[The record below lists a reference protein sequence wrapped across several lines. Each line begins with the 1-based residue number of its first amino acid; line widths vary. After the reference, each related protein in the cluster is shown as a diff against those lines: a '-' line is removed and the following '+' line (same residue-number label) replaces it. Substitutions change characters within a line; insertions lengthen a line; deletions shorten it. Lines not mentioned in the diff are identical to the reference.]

1 LLNLV
6 LLFSCSSGPPAP
18 VQAADPPTQSPPVG
32 SVSSVVE
39 APPEMP
45 VQWPARVVAIGDLH
59 ADLPTTLGVL
69 RLAGLVD
76 EEGQWSGGDTVFVQT
91 GDQTDRG
98 PDSKEVLELLMALQG
113 QAAAA
118 GGQVLVLLGNH
129 EVMNLGG
136 DLRYVSPLDVQDFGS
151 PEQRAQAFSA
161 DGRLG
166 VWLRERPMVAQVGD
180 TVFVHGGITPRFA
193 EMGISGMNALA
204 SGVVSGRLPAAQLGD
219 DSPIWYRGYLQGAG
233 ACQELE
239 RALESLGAQRMVVGH
254 TTQRTGRIAVGCE
267 GRVLGIDTGISSH
280 YGAHAAAVEF
290 RGGDAWVL
298 YPDGTEDV
306 PDP

>member
-1 LLNLV
+1 V
-6 LLFSCSSGPPAP
+6 A
-18 VQAADPPTQSPPVG
+18 
-32 SVSSVVE
+32 SVVE
-39 APPEMP
+39 AVPEEP

-59 ADLPTTLGVL
+59 ADLPTTLSVL
-69 RLAGLVD
+69 QMAGLVD
-76 EEGQWSGGDTVFVQT
+76 AQGQWSGGKTVFVQT

-118 GGQVLVLLGNH
+118 GGQVIVLLGNH

-136 DLRYVSPLDVQDFGS
+136 DLRYVSPEDVQDFGS
-151 PEQRAQAFSA
+151 AQAREQAFSA
-161 DGRLG
+161 QGALG
-166 VWLRERPMVAQVGD
+166 AWLRERPMVAQVGD

-193 EMGISGMNALA
+193 EMGLPGMNALA
-204 SGVVSGRLPAAQLGD
+204 KGVVGGQLPAGQLGD
-219 DSPIWYRGYLQGAG
+219 DSPIWYRGYLQDDG

-239 RALESLGAQRMVVGH
+239 RALDSLGARRMVVGH

-290 RGGDAWVL
+290 REGDAWVL
-298 YPDGTEDV
+298 YPSGPEDV

>member
-1 LLNLV
+1 V
-6 LLFSCSSGPPAP
+6 ESVASVAKAEPKVPA
-18 VQAADPPTQSPPVG
+18 
-32 SVSSVVE
+32 
-39 APPEMP
+39 
-45 VQWPARVVAIGDLH
+45 QWPTRVVAIGDLH

-76 EEGQWSGGDTVFVQT
+76 EQGQWSGGETVFVQT

-118 GGQVLVLLGNH
+118 GGQVIVLLGNH

-136 DLRYVSPLDVQDFGS
+136 DLRYVSPEDVQDFGS
-151 PEQRAQAFSA
+151 PQARAQAFSA
-161 DGRLG
+161 SAPLG
-166 VWLRERPMVAQVGD
+166 AWLRERPMVAQVGD

-193 EMGISGMNALA
+193 ELGIGGMNTMAKA
-204 SGVVSGRLPAAQLGD
+204 VVSGELPGAHLGD
-219 DSPIWYRGYLQGAG
+219 DSPIWYRGYLQGQG

-239 RALESLGAQRMVVGH
+239 RALEILGAERMVVGH
-254 TTQRTGRIAVGCE
+254 TTQRTGRIAVGCQ

-280 YGAHAAAVEF
+280 YGAHAAAIEF

-298 YPDGTEDV
+298 YPEGSEDV

>member
-1 LLNLV
+1 MFSLTLLL
-6 LLFSCSSGPPAP
+6 SCSSAPPPAP
-18 VQAADPPTQSPPVG
+18 AQAADPPAA
-32 SVSSVVE
+32 SVASVVE
-39 APPEMP
+39 AVPEEP

-59 ADLPTTLGVL
+59 ADLPTTLSVL
-69 RLAGLVD
+69 QMAGLVD
-76 EEGQWSGGDTVFVQT
+76 ALGQWSGGETVFVQT

-118 GGQVLVLLGNH
+118 GGQVIVLLGNH

-136 DLRYVSPLDVQDFGS
+136 DLRYVSPEDVQDFGS
-151 PEQRAQAFSA
+151 AQAREQAFSA
-161 DGRLG
+161 QGALG
-166 VWLRERPMVAQVGD
+166 AWLRERPMVAQVGD

-193 EMGISGMNALA
+193 QMGLPGMNALA
-204 SGVVSGRLPAAQLGD
+204 KGVVSGQLPRGQLGD
-219 DSPIWYRGYLQGAG
+219 DSPIWYRGYLQDDG

-239 RALESLGAQRMVVGH
+239 RALESLGARRMVVGH

-290 RGGDAWVL
+290 REGDAWVL
-298 YPDGTEDV
+298 YPSGAEDV